1 MVAIPRCAQGRPEHA
16 HYNEF
21 RAIYEESGM
30 TKNEITGH
38 LRVSLDTFKCWT
50 KPRDSANAGRV
61 PPRAVELLGVKMKEG
76 K

>member
-1 MVAIPRCAQGRPEHA
+1 
-16 HYNEF
+16 
-21 RAIYEESGM
+21 M

-38 LRVSLDTFKCWT
+38 LRVSLDTSKCWT